1 MNQRKPNRIVWYSL
15 ALVLLLCAAFLVT
28 STGTA
33 FARYRTERSA
43 KVTFEVREPEQ
54 ICLGTLA
61 LDGTFRTSPP
71 AWTTGDDT
79 PRLNLAVANGTSA
92 DDCSQ
97 RDQTVSL
104 RLIGSLGIDTAPMYL
119 TLPGEETQVT
129 ATITP
134 ITEGTALYHTHG
146 AGWIYTFL
154 DEEGEELTWTLPG
167 GELSYVSLTVT
178 MDALP
183 ETLSLIQPMVTGK
196 TIGG

>member
-15 ALVLLLCAAFLVT
+15 ALALLLCTAFLVT

-61 LDGTFRTSPP
+61 LDGTFRTSLP
-71 AWTTGDDT
+71 AWTTGDDVPT
-79 PRLNLAVANGTSA
+79 LTLAVANGTSA
-92 DDCSQ
+92 DECSQ
-97 RDQTVSL
+97 RDQIFSL
-104 RLIGSLGIDTAPMYL
+104 RLVGTLGMETAPMYL
-119 TLPGEETQVT
+119 TLPGEETQIT

-146 AGWIYTFL
+146 GGWIYTFL
-154 DEEGEELTWTLPG
+154 DEEGEELSWTLPG
-167 GELSYVSLTVT
+167 GELSHVSLTVT
-178 MDALP
+178 MNAPP

>member
-15 ALVLLLCAAFLVT
+15 GLVLLLSVAFLVT

-61 LDGTFRTSPP
+61 LDGSFRKSAP
-71 AWTTGDDT
+71 AWNTTGEI
-79 PRLNLAVANGTSA
+79 PQLNLTIANGTSDTA
-92 DDCSQ
+92 CSP
-97 RDQTVSL
+97 RDQAVSL
-104 RLIGSLGIDTAPMYL
+104 RLVGSLGLETAPMYL
-119 TLPGEETQVT
+119 TLPGEETKIT

-154 DEEGEELTWTLPG
+154 DEEGEELSWTLPG
-167 GELSYVSLTVT
+167 GKLSLVSMTVT
-178 MDALP
+178 MDTLP
-183 ETLSLIQPMVTGK
+183 ENLALIQPLVTGK
-196 TIGG
+196 TTGG